1 MPQLEVLDK
10 FIHLSDSE
18 PNQSGRRDVLP
29 SRRRLQVERDA
40 LPSRHSFAQ
49 YLQEGQGLPRS
60 PADQRWMRRSLL
72 LALTLL
78 FNSLMDCAAL
88 NGQIAARKSG
98 LHLMYTRPR
107 QQMINDIVMKY
118 LPEKVCSRAAQ
129 RFRQSMSIIVFT
141 NPASAGTERE
151 REKAMKAAKE

>member
-60 PADQRWMRRSLL
+60 PADQRWMRRS
-72 LALTLL
+72 
-78 FNSLMDCAAL
+78 
-88 NGQIAARKSG
+88 
-98 LHLMYTRPR
+98 
-107 QQMINDIVMKY
+107 
-118 LPEKVCSRAAQ
+118 
-129 RFRQSMSIIVFT
+129 
-141 NPASAGTERE
+141 
-151 REKAMKAAKE
+151 